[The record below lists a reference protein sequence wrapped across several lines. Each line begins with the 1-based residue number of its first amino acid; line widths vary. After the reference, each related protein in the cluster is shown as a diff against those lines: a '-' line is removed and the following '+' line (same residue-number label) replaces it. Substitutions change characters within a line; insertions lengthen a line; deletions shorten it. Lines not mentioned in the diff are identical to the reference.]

1 MPVERVVDAFVA
13 GLEDDAGR
21 RLAGGEWGV
30 TLAAGAAGDWPL
42 DIGLRLADG
51 LLRIQAFALPAAN
64 APADEEVLH
73 WNRTTRLVRFART
86 RSGDVWVQADL
97 PAELVDERQLDR
109 LLGLVVEA
117 AANARTTSGRAGPP
131 VGPR

>member
-13 GLEDDAGR
+13 ALPDEAGR
-21 RLAGGEWGV
+21 RLASGEWGL
-30 TLAAGAAGDWPL
+30 TLEAGAAGAWPL

-51 LLRIQAFALPAAN
+51 LLRVQAFAIPAAD
-64 APADEEVLH
+64 APADEDLLH
-73 WNRTTRLVRFART
+73 WNRHTRLVRFSRT

-97 PAELVDERQLDR
+97 PAEAVDDAQLDR

-117 AANARTTSGRAGPP
+117 ARAARDPRA
-131 VGPR
+131 